1 MWKQKTYLTKVA
13 QSCMLFEKFEKF
25 LFQKLLR
32 MVRYLK
38 MSPKKFKLSRD
49 GILRERREHARGRNL
64 ADCGRICGSPRKS
77 FGSIEEMWKKYSK

>member
-1 MWKQKTYLTKVA
+1 MFACLGDQVACLLQTKNPE
-13 QSCMLFEKFEKF
+13 F
-25 LFQKLLR
+25 
-32 MVRYLK
+32 
-38 MSPKKFKLSRD
+38 RD